1 MKFLHIADLHIGKR
15 YNELSLIDDQRHI
28 LGEIYN
34 LAVSCGADGVIIA
47 GDIYDKSAPSAEAVE
62 LFDWFL
68 SRLNQSGVQV
78 FAVSGNH
85 DSAERVGFGSSLM
98 SASGVYFSPVYNGE
112 VRPCVLNDEYGKLN
126 VYLLPFIKPAAVRR
140 FFEEREITNYTQA
153 LQAAV
158 EAMNVNTA
166 ERNLLVAHQFVTG
179 SRSSGS
185 EEFAVGDIGN
195 VDVSVFEAF
204 DYVALGHVHGAQNIV
219 SQRVRYSGT
228 PLKYSLSEAG
238 DTKSATIIELKEK
251 GDLSVTA
258 APLKPMREMVEIRG
272 TYEELTKRSYYEGTT
287 LPRDLVHVVLTDE
300 EEVPDALGKLR
311 IIYPEIMSLKYDNA
325 RTRANSRVEA
335 LADVSARSPYDLF
348 CELYSA
354 QNNRP
359 LTQEQSELITK
370 LIEKAWGDER

>member
-1 MKFLHIADLHIGKR
+1 
-15 YNELSLIDDQRHI
+15 
-28 LGEIYN
+28 
-34 LAVSCGADGVIIA
+34 
-47 GDIYDKSAPSAEAVE
+47 
-62 LFDWFL
+62 
-68 SRLNQSGVQV
+68 
-78 FAVSGNH
+78 
-85 DSAERVGFGSSLM
+85 
-98 SASGVYFSPVYNGE
+98 
-112 VRPCVLNDEYGKLN
+112 
-126 VYLLPFIKPAAVRR
+126 
-140 FFEEREITNYTQA
+140 
-153 LQAAV
+153 
-158 EAMNVNTA
+158 MNVNTA

-335 LADVSARSPYDLF
+335 LADVPARSPYDLF

-370 LIEKAWGDER
+370 LIEKAWGEER